1 MDSNWIYLSDI
12 ASISSGGTPSK
23 NHPEYWNG
31 DIPWVSAKSMD
42 ADSLNS
48 SMLYITNE
56 GVSAGSCM
64 AKPGDILLLVRGS
77 GLFKRIPIIWVD
89 KAMAFNQDIK
99 RLSVPDHDDARY
111 LYFWLQSQRSVI
123 SQNLEMTG
131 IGAGKIDMNYL
142 SEMPVWW
149 PDKTVRKRIVV
160 CLDSMQKLRTCLT
173 QTNGHLLELL
183 MTEYRNVINSI
194 DTYGCIEDLGTVVGG
209 ATPSKKREE
218 FFTTSGISW
227 VTPKDLSNT
236 TNIFIEHGATDIT
249 DAGHQSCSTKL
260 MPAGSVLFSSRAPV
274 GYVAIAAKEVCTN
287 QGFKSVVPSDNI
299 GTAFVFCFLRDNA
312 KEIEKAGSG
321 TTFVEVSGRAM
332 RHFAAPIPSA
342 EQARS
347 FSSYAGPLLDA
358 IKNNENE
365 IAALAQLRDA
375 LLLKLM
381 SGEIDVSKIEL
392 PTTPEQIVQ
401 TNGRLSE

>member
-1 MDSNWIYLSDI
+1 MSDFLTLTNGKKKPDSKGPIPVYGGNGIFDTTGTSNSNNCIIIGRVGAYCGSVHFEENSCWISDNAI
-12 ASISSGGTPSK
+12 F
-23 NHPEYWNG
+23 
-31 DIPWVSAKSMD
+31 
-42 ADSLNS
+42 
-48 SMLYITNE
+48 
-56 GVSAGSCM
+56 
-64 AKPGDILLLVRGS
+64 AKPKNDNCIRYFYYLLKNLHLQQRQIGTSQPLITQKVLNTIEVCPHHIDDQRRIAHILTSL
-77 GLFKRIPIIWVD
+77 D
-89 KAMAFNQDIK
+89 NQ
-99 RLSVPDHDDARY
+99 
-111 LYFWLQSQRSVI
+111 
-123 SQNLEMTG
+123 
-131 IGAGKIDMNYL
+131 ID
-142 SEMPVWW
+142 
-149 PDKTVRKRIVV
+149 
-160 CLDSMQKLRTCLT
+160 CLN

-236 TNIFIEHGATDIT
+236 ANIFIEHGTMDIT
-249 DAGHQSCSTKL
+249 DAGYQSCSTKL

-347 FSSYAGPLLDA
+347 FSSYAGPLLNA
-358 IKNNENE
+358 IKSNENE
-365 IAALAQLRDA
+365 IAALAKLRDA
-375 LLLKLM
+375 LLPKLM
-381 SGEIDVSKIEL
+381 SGEIDVSKVEL
-392 PTTPEQIVQ
+392 PTPPEQSSA
-401 TNGRLSE
+401 TNGRLSELD